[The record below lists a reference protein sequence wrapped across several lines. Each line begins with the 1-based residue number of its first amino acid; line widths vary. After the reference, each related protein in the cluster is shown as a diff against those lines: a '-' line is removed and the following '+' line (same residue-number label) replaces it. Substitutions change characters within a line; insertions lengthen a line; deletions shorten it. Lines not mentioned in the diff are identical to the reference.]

1 MTRKG
6 EGRHRVTELPVDG
19 AVAGPPI
26 GEDHVPV
33 TPNLPSRY
41 SVQFLDGSW
50 FIGPVGAVQRIED
63 AQSLANWLEANG
75 SAGHDILDFAGD
87 RELERRFAVELDIAS
102 HPPPDPSTQGET
114 P

>member
-1 MTRKG
+1 MTRKA
-6 EGRHRVTELPVDG
+6 EGRHRANELPVDG
-19 AVAGPPI
+19 GVAGSPS
-26 GEDHVPV
+26 EESHVPV

-41 SVQFLDGSW
+41 SVQLLDGHW

-63 AQSLANWLEANG
+63 AQWLANWLEANG

-87 RELERRFAVELDIAS
+87 RELERRFAIELDIGS
-102 HPPPDPSTQGET
+102 RPPPASSAKGEI